1 MNNEFFNKKV
11 RIAKSFITRKVDNT
25 MLVYDEETGDMY
37 ELNETSEYI
46 LKRIKQ
52 NISLKEIYNELCD
65 EYDGDTDIIMQDY
78 LTLIFQLKE
87 NGIIID
93 C

>member
-1 MNNEFFNKKV
+1 
-11 RIAKSFITRKVDNT
+11 

-65 EYDGDTDIIMQDY
+65 EYDGDTDVIMQDY

-93 C
+93 SNFAHKF

>member
-1 MNNEFFNKKV
+1 
-11 RIAKSFITRKVDNT
+11 

-65 EYDGDTDIIMQDY
+65 EYDGDTDVIMQDY

>member
-1 MNNEFFNKKV
+1 
-11 RIAKSFITRKVDNT
+11 
-25 MLVYDEETGDMY
+25 MY

-65 EYDGDTDIIMQDY
+65 EYDGDTDVIMQDY

>member
-1 MNNEFFNKKV
+1 MNNDFFNKKV

-25 MLVYDEETGDMY
+25 MY

-65 EYDGDTDIIMQDY
+65 EYDGDTDVIMQDY